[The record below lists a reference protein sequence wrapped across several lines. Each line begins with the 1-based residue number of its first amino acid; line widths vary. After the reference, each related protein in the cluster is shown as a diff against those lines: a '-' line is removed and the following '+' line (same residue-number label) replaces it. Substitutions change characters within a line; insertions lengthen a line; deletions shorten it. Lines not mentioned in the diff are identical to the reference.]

1 MGQDIPPY
9 SDYLCRAPD
18 IVAVITILNVFS
30 YDAVSGRDS
39 NLHLSDDERMRYMLY
54 TLIFII
60 ETIIPFFSNIFH
72 LVENMDI
79 RPFSISDRI
88 PDIRLISNAGYLVIC
103 RISGHF

>member
-39 NLHLSDDERMRYMLY
+39 NLHLPDD
-54 TLIFII
+54 
-60 ETIIPFFSNIFH
+60 
-72 LVENMDI
+72 
-79 RPFSISDRI
+79 
-88 PDIRLISNAGYLVIC
+88 
-103 RISGHF
+103 